1 MNTDALSLQKADT
14 LARQNA
20 DALARREAHW
30 EPDIQERDLQSQE
43 RFEDE
48 LIMHLERDQ
57 FVAETS
63 RPVPRAMLS
72 ARVTAGL
79 WALRVFVV
87 LVSLMVLYTFIDQLH

>member
-1 MNTDALSLQKADT
+1 MKTETPVIDDEDLDP
-14 LARQNA
+14 
-20 DALARREAHW
+20 AH
-30 EPDIQERDLQSQE
+30 PGILERDLQPHE

-63 RPVPRAMLS
+63 RPVPRATLS
-72 ARVTAGL
+72 AHARAGL

-87 LVSLMVLYTFIDQLH
+87 LVSLMVIYTFIYQLH